1 MIAALPP
8 TIEPAVPAVS
18 ATTPVP
24 VPPAADVIE
33 VTAARTPA
41 TLHIDRRTYQVQQ
54 TPQSAQKDT
63 LQLLRG
69 LPAVTITPDDQ
80 ILLLGAGNA
89 RIYVDGHPYAGD
101 ARQYLRTLHGSDIAR
116 IEVINNPS
124 AQFSAEGTGGVI
136 NLVLRQARHAGWSG
150 NASVETSSYGHGLI
164 DTTLHYRR
172 GRWSYELKAGGNIGT
187 MARAHDFISRRVEP
201 DGDGAA
207 TAYTRSGQTD
217 TGGTDGRLSGKATYE
232 IDAKTTVSLGLG
244 GGGGHDITHTR
255 ASYQGLTPDFSSFAE
270 TRRLSSVASFLT
282 GELDVDHRG
291 TREGETLTASVQ
303 VYTNPVVRDETLAR
317 FSNGGGFATVLRN
330 PTTTIDGQVDWKHPI
345 AAHQLLS
352 LGTSWHRDST
362 SQAYS
367 LSSEASDGALATLAN
382 DRFAG
387 RSTTL
392 AAYATLQQTLG
403 KLTIAPGLRA
413 ERSVRRIDSTG
424 EDRLVLGRTAVFP
437 SLHIQFASS
446 KMLTLAASY
455 SQRIERAPLDY
466 LRPYTVVEDP
476 LTLFQGNPALQ
487 DQTTASWEG
496 SLQYRRGA
504 IETNLTAYWR
514 TTSNVWSTTY
524 AATAAG
530 ASIYGYVNAG
540 RSRSAGAQFDLSAPL
555 LRHVKLSASANLFDQ
570 CNPIDVPGGQQLLH
584 TMRASTNG
592 TLEWSGTAR
601 GDVPADVAQVQWSY
615 NSPSRAWQVRD
626 AAWGEASMIM
636 THSFDRTLSLSAT
649 LRVPGRT
656 RQELS
661 APLIQGSSWRQRTTE
676 FQLKLLKTLG

>member
-8 TIEPAVPAVS
+8 TIEPAVPAAS
-18 ATTPVP
+18 AAAPA
-24 VPPAADVIE
+24 PPTADVIE

-41 TLHIDRRTYQVQQ
+41 TVHIDRRTYQVQQ

-69 LPAVTITPDDQ
+69 LPAVTVTPDDQ

-89 RIYVDGHPYAGD
+89 RIYVDEHPYAGN
-101 ARQYLRTLHGSDIAR
+101 AQQYLRTLHGSDIAR
-116 IEVINNPS
+116 IEVITNPS

-136 NLVLRQARHAGWSG
+136 NLVLRESRRSGWTG
-150 NASVETSSYGHGLI
+150 NASLESSSYGHGLV
-164 DTTLHYRR
+164 DATLHYRR
-172 GRWSYELKAGGNIGT
+172 ARWTYELKAGGNIGT
-187 MARAHDFISRRVEP
+187 MVRAHDAASRRVEP
-201 DGDGAA
+201 DSGGVI

-217 TGGTDGRLSGKATYE
+217 TGGTDGRLSGKASYE
-232 IDAKTTVSLGLG
+232 IDAKTSLSLGLG

-255 ASYQGLTPDFSSFAE
+255 ATYQGLTPDFLGFGE
-270 TRRLSSVASFLT
+270 TRRLSSVGSFLT
-282 GELDVDHRG
+282 GELDFDHRG
-291 TREGETLTASVQ
+291 TREGETLTASAQ
-303 VYTNPVVRDETLAR
+303 VYTNPTLRDETVDR

-345 AAHQLLS
+345 GSHRLLS

-367 LSSEASDGALATLAN
+367 LSSEASDGVPATLAD

-392 AAYATLQQTLG
+392 AAYASLQQTLG

-413 ERSVRRIDSTG
+413 ERNVRRIDSPGT
-424 EDRLVLGRTAVFP
+424 DRLALGRTAVFP
-437 SLHIQFASS
+437 SLHLQFASS
-446 KMLTLAASY
+446 KALTLAASY

-466 LRPYTVVEDP
+466 LRPYAVVEDP
-476 LTLFQGNPALQ
+476 VTLFQGNPALQ

-524 AATAAG
+524 AATDAG

-540 RSRSAGAQFDLSAPL
+540 RSRSAGAQVDLSAPL
-555 LRHVKLSASANLFDQ
+555 LRHVKLNASANLFDQ
-570 CNPIDVPGGQQLLH
+570 RNPIDVPGGQQLLH

-592 TLEWSGTAR
+592 TLEWSATAR
-601 GDVPADVAQVQWSY
+601 GDVPADVAQLQWSY

-626 AAWGEASMIM
+626 AARGEASMIL

-656 RQELS
+656 RQDLS
-661 APLIQGSSWRQRTTE
+661 APLLQGSSWRQRSTE